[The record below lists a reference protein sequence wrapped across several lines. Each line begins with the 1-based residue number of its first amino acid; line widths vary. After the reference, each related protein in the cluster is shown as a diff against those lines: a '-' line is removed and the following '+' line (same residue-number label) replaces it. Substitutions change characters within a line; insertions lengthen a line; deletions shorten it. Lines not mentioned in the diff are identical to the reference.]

1 VFHERTESRTLRLA
15 PPILAACESKADA
28 DTENESC
35 GDSEADEES

>member
-1 VFHERTESRTLRLA
+1 VLTVG
-15 PPILAACESKADA
+15 ACESKADA